1 MRTPEIGKRLKT
13 IAAICLG
20 VNSRMFQLNAKVGL
34 NSGFRKGQ
42 GRPPWTTLGKQAM
55 KLKPAALCFPW
66 VTQALSCPVVC
77 GIDPVRGSPVI
88 LHPKP

>member
-1 MRTPEIGKRLKT
+1 M
-13 IAAICLG
+13 AAICLG

-42 GRPPWTTLGKQAM
+42 GRPPWATLG
-55 KLKPAALCFPW
+55 KLKPAALRFPW

-88 LHPKP
+88 LHLKP